1 MVSGRRP
8 GRVQAL
14 GLTNKVQDARA
25 VFAEYDA
32 NADGRLTFR
41 ELNDQLR
48 QQADPIGPY
57 EKHRRQRKLPAN
69 AMGALTMSASAPQ
82 LAPRLPNS
90 KLSVA
95 TEGELFTTCNSM

>member
-1 MVSGRRP
+1 MRAQLLFHRIDDGLHRR
-8 GRVQAL
+8 GA
-14 GLTNKVQDARA
+14 
-25 VFAEYDA
+25 
-32 NADGRLTFR
+32 
-41 ELNDQLR
+41 QLR

-57 EKHRRQRKLPAN
+57 EKHLRQRKLPAN

-82 LAPRLPNS
+82 LAQRLPNS